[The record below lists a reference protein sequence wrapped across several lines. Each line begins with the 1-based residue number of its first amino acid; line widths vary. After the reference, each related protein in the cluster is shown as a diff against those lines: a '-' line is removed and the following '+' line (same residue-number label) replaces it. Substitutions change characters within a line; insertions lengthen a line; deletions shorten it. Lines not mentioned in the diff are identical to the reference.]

1 MKKKKKRVAAGD
13 FVTRDDGTSGSWMIT
28 GIVFNYE
35 LNKYQARVIKVGNPS
50 VVDFVEPETLTVI
63 EKKF

>member
-1 MKKKKKRVAAGD
+1 MEKKKKRVASGD
-13 FVTRDDGTSGSWMIT
+13 FVTRDEGPEGSWMIT

-35 LNKYQARVIKVGNPS
+35 LNKHQARVIKVGDPKI
-50 VVDFVEPETLTVI
+50 VDFVEPTTLTVI